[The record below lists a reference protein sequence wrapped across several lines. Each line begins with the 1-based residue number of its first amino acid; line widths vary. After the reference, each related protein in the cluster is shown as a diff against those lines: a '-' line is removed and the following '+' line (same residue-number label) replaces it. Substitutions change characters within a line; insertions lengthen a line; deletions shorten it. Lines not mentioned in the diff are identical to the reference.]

1 MNSSVLVKKK
11 KSLVIGKS
19 QKCKYR
25 QSLLKGCGKRCQRND
40 WFDPTATL
48 LQHDV
53 DWWHFFFFLSIPA
66 TFCRPYRLSLWF
78 LHKSFEPR
86 LNIMRPQWHSELWD
100 MRQCPGPVTT
110 TANQRCSQIRPTC
123 CGPEWLTPLG
133 TTCAH
138 SIRREGGSLLWETQ
152 RLDHWFDPSF
162 CFYVVKP
169 QLNFSSPPW
178 PALLKT
184 MWSSR

>member
-1 MNSSVLVKKK
+1 MPEEWLVWPNS
-11 KSLVIGKS
+11 
-19 QKCKYR
+19 
-25 QSLLKGCGKRCQRND
+25 
-40 WFDPTATL
+40 
-48 LQHDV
+48 
-53 DWWHFFFFLSIPA
+53 HFIAAWCWLMALFFFLSIPA

-138 SIRREGGSLLWETQ
+138 SIRREGGRLLWETQ
-152 RLDHWFDPSF
+152 RLGHSFDPRF
-162 CFYVVKP
+162 CFYFVEP
-169 QLNFSSPPW
+169 QLNFHSPPW